1 MLPLVA
7 HMGGTGDDMP
17 HLVGRVLD
25 QRLADLFSRWRA
37 CSPEDLAAADGA
49 ACFAPHRDNLL
60 VIDEEDGGHSRYRHY
75 GRAFAIQFGNDLTGQ
90 SIDAL
95 PSDVLPPGRKGI
107 LAFEY
112 AYAHRVTKPLW
123 RSYTAL
129 FDDGTRQ
136 TWQRLVLPAG
146 PGRLLVGA
154 YAVEPPGRLDTGSAE
169 GLLRLVIERVPVV
182 LNPAGGIEDMALSL
196 QAFGDTQVQVA
207 ELEVLASRDPLTGI
221 SNLRH
226 FHHLAGMELEHARR
240 MGRSFALMAL
250 DLDHFKRINDQ
261 WGHAAG
267 DAALRAFAAT
277 CRTALR
283 EPDILGRVGG
293 EEFAVALPNTG
304 PEGARVIAERLRKLV
319 EDLRPRLADGG
330 SLNFTVSIGV
340 AACGP
345 EAYPSIPD
353 LLARADE
360 ALYASKKGGRNRV
373 TLAGT

>member
-1 MLPLVA
+1 MA
-7 HMGGTGDDMP
+7 GGDTMP
-17 HLVGRVLD
+17 HLVGKVLD
-25 QRLADLFSRWRA
+25 PRLADLFGRWRA
-37 CSPEDLAAADGA
+37 ASAGDLAGA
-49 ACFAPHRDNLL
+49 ATAERFAPHRDHLL
-60 VIDEEDGGHSRYRHY
+60 VIDVEDDGHSRYRHY

-95 PSDVLPPGRKGI
+95 PSDVLSPGRKGI

-112 AYAHRVTKPLW
+112 AYAHRIMRPLW

-146 PGRLLVGA
+146 PGRLMVGA
-154 YAVEPPGRLDTGSAE
+154 YAVEPPRHLDTGSAE
-169 GLLRLVIERVPVV
+169 GLLRMVIERAPVV
-182 LNPAGGIEDMALSL
+182 LSPTGGVEDLALSL
-196 QAFGDTQVQVA
+196 QDFGDTRVQVA
-207 ELEVLASRDPLTGI
+207 ELEVLASRDPLTGV

-240 MGRSFALMAL
+240 MGRCFSLMAL
-250 DLDHFKRINDQ
+250 DLDHFKGINDR

-267 DAALRAFAAT
+267 DAALRAFAGA

-283 EPDILGRVGG
+283 EPDILGRLGG

-304 PEGARVIAERLRKLV
+304 TEGARTIAERLRRMV
-319 EDLRPRLADGG
+319 EELRPALPDGERL
-330 SLNFTVSIGV
+330 SFTVSIGV

-345 EAYPSIPD
+345 EAYPAIGD

-360 ALYASKKGGRNRV
+360 ALYASKRAGRNRV
-373 TLAGT
+373 STAAA